1 MLKTDIRKFKLSN
14 YLKYFSARLLILL
27 LITDSIFIT
36 LYLIYTFPDFHFSSL
51 ILDKF
56 VLYDHLLLLTQDQ
69 SYGEI
74 FQYIKE
80 LWIMLLL
87 GFGYCQRKKLIF
99 LSWSLFY
106 GYLLLDDALSIH
118 EKSGAVVS
126 NFLGFKEILNIRSV
140 DFGEVL
146 VSMMVAISF
155 LLLIS
160 WGYATAKYRERKYS
174 NILILLILTLSIPGI
189 VFDLLQVMVSNNDI
203 LYSIFSLLEDGGEH
217 IVISL
222 TLAFVYAID
231 WQF

>member
-1 MLKTDIRKFKLSN
+1 
-14 YLKYFSARLLILL
+14 ILL
-27 LITDSIFIT
+27 LITDLVFIT
-36 LYLIYTFPDFHFSSL
+36 LYLICTFPDFPFSSL

-87 GFGYCQRKKLIF
+87 GFGYWQRKKIVF
-99 LSWSLFY
+99 LFWSLFY
-106 GYLLLDDALSIH
+106 GYLLLDDALRIH
-118 EKSGAVVS
+118 EKIGAVVS
-126 NFLGFKEILNIRSV
+126 NFFGFQEVLNLRSV

-146 VSMMVAISF
+146 FSTAVATGFF
-155 LLLIS
+155 LFIA
-160 WGYATAKYRERKYS
+160 WGYVRAKHQSRKYS
-174 NILILLILTLSIPGI
+174 NVLTLLLLTLGVPGI
-189 VFDLLQVMVSNNDI
+189 IFDLLQVMVNNNEL
-203 LYSIFSLLEDGGEH
+203 LYSVFSLLEDGGEH
-217 IVISL
+217 LVLSL